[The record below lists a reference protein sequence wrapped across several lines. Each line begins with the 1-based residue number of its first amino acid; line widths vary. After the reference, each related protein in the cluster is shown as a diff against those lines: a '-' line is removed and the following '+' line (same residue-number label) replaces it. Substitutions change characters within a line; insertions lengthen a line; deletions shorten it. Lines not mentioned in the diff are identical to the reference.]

1 MHRLNG
7 WQVSLVMVLGVLPFF
22 LLFGCGS
29 LEKSLLDPAS
39 TVNIQGMVRG
49 GQHTI
54 AGSMVQMYAA
64 GSTGNGSS
72 SKALLAHPVQT
83 GSDGGFTISGPVA
96 CPSASSPVYLVATGG
111 NPGLSA
117 GVENSSIALMANLGS
132 CGDLSKVS
140 FATINEV
147 TTVGSI
153 WPLAA
158 YARSASQIGF
168 GNMDV
173 QGFDAAEESMGKLV
187 NVAEGTAPGP
197 MLVTGDVPP
206 TAKLHT
212 LANILAACVDS
223 TGGRAGDGS
232 ACGRLFLTAA
242 SEGSAA
248 PTDTLA
254 AAIAVSQNP
263 AHNVDQIYS
272 LVPSTGAFGPDLL
285 APPADWTLP
294 VLSVPAEPSI
304 SPDTGIIGQTVTI
317 TAGSPDSLLFYTVD
331 GSVPTASSLPYSAP
345 IALSSSQTI
354 QAVAVKGGLSSAV
367 ASRTFNLSSLPLVV
381 TPGAMTLT
389 ATKQQKFTAA
399 MGGVQQRAVAWSLS
413 PAVGTISSAGL
424 YIAPSSIS
432 SAQTVTVTATTLTG
446 ASHSGSASITLAPP
460 VSVAVTPGSVTLTSS
475 GTQAFTA
482 AVAGTSNTAVTW
494 SLNPAV
500 GSISTAGVYTAPAT
514 ISAAQSVTVTA
525 TSVADSTKSAS
536 ASISLAP
543 PVGVAVSPGST
554 TLTASRTQ
562 AFTAVLTGTSNTGV
576 TWSLNPAVGSISS
589 AGVYTAPATISAAQS
604 VSVTATSVAD
614 STKSA
619 SASISL
625 APPVGVTLNVG
636 AVTLTS
642 SATQMFTA
650 SVTGTTNTAVTWTLS
665 PAVGTLSGGL
675 YTAPATIS
683 AAQTVTVTA
692 TSVAD
697 SSNSASASVSLVA
710 NNGPISTFYVDNV
723 NGNDLNRG
731 DSPTTAFATIAK
743 VNSLA
748 LTGGQTVAFKAGDE
762 WHEVLTLSHSG
773 TSGAPITF
781 TSYGSGAQPIISA
794 ADTVSGWTQ
803 GTGVA
808 AQETCSAPA
817 FCSGFEA
824 PGFSD
829 WTSASTS
836 NNDSYMNLS
845 TARSNHGATSMAVTS
860 ANGSDTRG
868 WVTRS
873 IAAPGPNGTL
883 SVRWYF
889 LAPAGSLKPNNA
901 LRMLYL
907 TSGGTQVGF
916 ATLTTDGTGTPS
928 AIDFYDTEH
937 SLRILNPT
945 PLTGYVA
952 GQWNELEIDIAISST
967 NGGGT
972 VYLNGN
978 LLSQLNNI
986 DTSGDAG
993 IDAVSLGNLAYG
1005 GAVAPGGTIYFDDVK
1020 MSTSANVGTFS
1031 GGIPTNVWYRG
1042 QTADPKLIN
1051 FSGQAGTPVSSVGA
1065 ITAVNQFSWD
1075 GSRLYVY
1082 SAQNPT
1088 NLVEVPQ
1095 RDSAVTSS
1103 GASYITFQNLQFQGG
1118 RTYNVFCGQ
1127 SVRSC
1132 DHWDFETDTFTAGYS
1147 NELYIQPYPGTLPAG
1162 PTVRNSTFKGSG
1174 ANGIALAGPGA
1185 TGAYIVNNEFYDL
1198 SKIYNTAYSQNT
1210 WSDAIEGY
1218 SGDASDGAG
1227 TYIGYNNIH
1236 DIGIGQSQIYGG
1248 GIHPDTVTGWTI
1260 EHNTIRNINA
1270 AGINLEKGSNNTARY
1285 NLIVNGGQLP
1295 YQAGL
1300 VIRAGDGSSVSNALV
1315 EYNTMYGGWWAC
1327 NLQIQQNAGAVA
1339 ATNITFRKN
1348 ICAGA
1353 NSNTQFYADAGWN
1366 GSGNSITNNNFGVA
1380 ANYWVILGQTIYS
1393 SYGSLSAPVTGSI
1406 PGDPLF
1412 VNPAGGNF
1420 TLQANS
1426 PASGIG
1432 AFPQN

>member
-1 MHRLNG
+1 
-7 WQVSLVMVLGVLPFF
+7 MVLGVLPFF
-22 LLFGCGS
+22 LLIGCGS

-39 TVNIQGMVRG
+39 TVKLQGMVRG
-49 GQHTI
+49 GQHAI

-72 SKALLAHPVQT
+72 AKALLAHPVQT
-83 GSDGGFTISGPVA
+83 GSDGGFTISGPLA
-96 CPSASSPVYLVATGG
+96 CPLASSPVYLVATGG
-111 NPGLSA
+111 SPGLSS
-117 GVENSSIALMANLGS
+117 GVENPSIALMANLGS

-168 GNMDV
+168 GTMDV
-173 QGFDAAEESMGKLV
+173 QGFDAAEESLGKLV
-187 NVAEGTAPGP
+187 NVADGTAPGP

-248 PTDTLA
+248 PSDTLA
-254 AAIAVSQNP
+254 AAIAISQNP
-263 AHNVDQIYS
+263 ARNVDQIYS
-272 LVPSTGAFGPDLL
+272 LRPSTGAFGPDLL

-294 VLSVPAEPSI
+294 VLSVPAAPSI

-317 TAGSPDSLLFYTVD
+317 TAGSPDSLLFYTTD
-331 GSVPTASSLPYSAP
+331 GSVPTASSASYSAP
-345 IALSSSQTI
+345 IALTSSQTI
-354 QAVAVKGGLSSAV
+354 QAVAVRGGLSSAV
-367 ASRTFNLSSLPLVV
+367 ASRTFKLSSLPLVV
-381 TPGAMTLT
+381 TPGALTLT

-399 MGGVQQRAVAWSLS
+399 LGGVPQRAVAWSLS

-424 YIAPSSIS
+424 YIAPASIS

-446 ASHSGSASITLAPP
+446 ASNSGSASISLAPP
-460 VSVAVTPGSVTLTSS
+460 VSVTVTPGSATLTSS

-482 AVAGTSNTAVTW
+482 GVAGTSNTAVTW

-514 ISAAQSVTVTA
+514 ISGAQT
-525 TSVADSTKSAS
+525 
-536 ASISLAP
+536 
-543 PVGVAVSPGST
+543 
-554 TLTASRTQ
+554 
-562 AFTAVLTGTSNTGV
+562 
-576 TWSLNPAVGSISS
+576 
-589 AGVYTAPATISAAQS
+589 

-619 SASISL
+619 SAS
-625 APPVGVTLNVG
+625 
-636 AVTLTS
+636 
-642 SATQMFTA
+642 
-650 SVTGTTNTAVTWTLS
+650 
-665 PAVGTLSGGL
+665 
-675 YTAPATIS
+675 
-683 AAQTVTVTA
+683 
-692 TSVAD
+692 
-697 SSNSASASVSLVA
+697 VSLVV

-723 NGNDLNRG
+723 NGNDANRG

-762 WHEVLTLSHSG
+762 WHEVLTVSHSG
-773 TSGAPITF
+773 ISGAPITY
-781 TSYGSGAQPIISA
+781 TSFGSGAQPILSA
-794 ADTVSGWTQ
+794 ADAVSGWTQ

-808 AQETCSAPA
+808 AQETCLAPA

-836 NNDSYMNLS
+836 NNDSYVNLS
-845 TARSNHGATSMAVTS
+845 TARSNHGATSMALTS

-889 LAPAGSLKPNNA
+889 LAPAGSLKPNNG

-907 TSGGTQVGF
+907 TSRGTQVGF

-952 GQWNELEIDIAISST
+952 GQWNEVEIDIAISGT

-986 DTSGDAG
+986 DTSGDGG
-993 IDAVSLGNLAYG
+993 IDAVSLGNLVYG

-1020 MSTSANVGTFS
+1020 ISTSANVGTFS

-1042 QTADPKLIN
+1042 QTTDPKLIN

-1082 SAQNPT
+1082 SAQNPA

-1147 NELYIQPYPGTLPAG
+1147 NELYIQPYPGTVPAG
-1162 PTVRNSTFKGSG
+1162 PTVRNSIFKGSG

-1218 SGDASDGAG
+1218 SGNASDGAG

-1236 DIGIGQSQIYGG
+1236 DIGVGQSQIYGG

-1260 EHNTIRNINA
+1260 EHNTLRNINA
-1270 AGINLEKGSNNTARY
+1270 GGINLEKGSNNTARY

-1366 GSGNSITNNNFGVA
+1366 GGGNSITNNNFGVA

-1393 SYGSLSAPVTGSI
+1393 SYSNLSAPITGSI

-1420 TLQANS
+1420 TLQATS

>member
-1 MHRLNG
+1 
-7 WQVSLVMVLGVLPFF
+7 MVLGVLPLF
-22 LLFGCGS
+22 LLVGCGS

-39 TVNIQGMVRG
+39 TVSIQGMVRG

-96 CPSASSPVYLVATGG
+96 CPLASSPVYLVATGG

-117 GVENSSIALMANLGS
+117 GVENSSIALMANLGA

-140 FATINEV
+140 FATINEI

-187 NVAEGTAPGP
+187 NVADGTAPGP
-197 MLVTGDVPP
+197 MLVTGEVPP

-212 LANILAACVDS
+212 LANILAGCVDS

-254 AAIAVSQNP
+254 AAIAISQNP
-263 AHNVDQIYS
+263 ARNVEQIYS

-285 APPADWTLP
+285 ARPADWALP

-331 GSVPTASSLPYSAP
+331 GSVPTASSLLYSAP

-381 TPGAMTLT
+381 TPGALTLT

-399 MGGVQQRAVAWSLS
+399 MGGIQQRAVAWSLS
-413 PAVGTISSAGL
+413 PAIGTISSAGL

-446 ASHSGSASITLAPP
+446 AANSGRASITLAPP
-460 VSVAVTPGSVTLTSS
+460 VSVAVTPGSATLTAS

-482 AVAGTSNTAVTW
+482 AVVGTSNTAVAW

-514 ISAAQSVTVTA
+514 ISAAQSVA
-525 TSVADSTKSAS
+525 
-536 ASISLAP
+536 
-543 PVGVAVSPGST
+543 
-554 TLTASRTQ
+554 
-562 AFTAVLTGTSNTGV
+562 
-576 TWSLNPAVGSISS
+576 
-589 AGVYTAPATISAAQS
+589 
-604 VSVTATSVAD
+604 VTATSVAD

-636 AVTLTS
+636 TVTLTS
-642 SATQMFTA
+642 SSTQMFTA

-697 SSNSASASVSLVA
+697 SSKSASASVSLVS
-710 NNGPISTFYVDNV
+710 NNGHISTFYVDNV
-723 NGNDLNRG
+723 NGNDANRG
-731 DSPTTAFATIAK
+731 DSPTAAFATIAK

-748 LTGGQTVAFKAGDE
+748 LTSGQTVAFKAGDE
-762 WHEVLTLSHSG
+762 WHEVLTVSHSG

-794 ADTVSGWTQ
+794 ADTVSGWTR

-836 NNDSYMNLS
+836 NNDSYVNLS
-845 TARSNHGATSMAVTS
+845 TARSNHGATSMALTS

-873 IAAPGPNGTL
+873 IAAPGRNGTL

-889 LAPAGSLKPNNA
+889 LAPAGSLKANNA

-916 ATLTTDGTGTPS
+916 ATLTTDGTGTPN

-986 DTSGDAG
+986 DTSADAG
-993 IDAVSLGNLAYG
+993 IDAVSLGNLGYG

-1031 GGIPTNVWYRG
+1031 GGIPSNVWYRG

-1051 FSGQAGTPVSSVGA
+1051 FSGQAGTPVNSVGA
-1065 ITAVNQFSWD
+1065 ITAANQFSWD

-1218 SGDASDGAG
+1218 SGDATDGAG

-1300 VIRAGDGSSVSNALV
+1300 VIRAGDGSSVSNVLV

-1327 NLQIQQNAGAVA
+1327 NLEIQQNAGAVA

-1353 NSNTQFYADAGWN
+1353 ISNTQVYADAGWN
-1366 GSGNSITNNNFGVA
+1366 GAGNSITNNNFGVS

-1393 SYGSLSAPVTGSI
+1393 SYGNLSAPITGSI